1 MSMNLFWQITLIE
14 FLLNV
19 AIFSGAVILYGPV
32 GTLAGYVSGGREV
45 VSRAAFGVLFG
56 AATAVALL
64 LPIHL
69 EGGAAVGCTTIL
81 LAIAGPLDGWV
92 AAVVGVGVSVAVETL
107 PWAATRQSDHVAI
120 MSLLASAV
128 LGLGF
133 RYALVSL
140 PGRHN
145 RELQYVHLPLLGI
158 VSAAG
163 GVMVLGLSQGM
174 SEVPSS
180 ILPAIV
186 SNTLAAGGLGTL
198 LLHEK
203 LRSKAERELR
213 QSEANLAGQ
222 ANELAVARD
231 NADAANR
238 AKSVFL
244 ANMSH
249 ELRTPLNAILGYA
262 QLLQRDRNLTAWQA
276 NASRTI
282 EQSGEHL
289 LTLITDILDLS
300 KIEAGKIDMV
310 LAPVDL
316 RDFIRGLSDIIR
328 IKAEEKAL
336 EYTYTIGSDLPL
348 FVQADE
354 KRLRQ
359 VLLNV
364 LSNSV
369 KFTDRG
375 QVHMSVMTLSLADG
389 QRRLRFEVKD
399 TGIGMSASQLKLI
412 FQPFVQVGDERHRY
426 GGTGLGLNI
435 SRQLVGLMGGSIQV
449 ESTLGQ
455 GSRFFFDIPELQAD
469 STGMSPK
476 TLGEITGY
484 TGSRK
489 SVLIVD
495 DTDESRQMLADTLG
509 SVGFEVSQAS
519 NGSDALAAVRSIPP
533 DLVFMDIRMP
543 VMNGIE
549 AMVRMQKDNALSMI
563 PVIAVSAG
571 ATDEER
577 ISCQAAGVKVFLT
590 KPIEIA
596 ALLDE
601 VGKILGLKW
610 IREDRRTPVLPE
622 GEVIQ
627 RFVVPDAGQMAS
639 LRDAAMTGNMRA
651 VREKAG
657 QFIALDEKYRPF
669 AEKVIQLTLAY
680 QTKAILRLV
689 EKQFI
694 QNQVEP
700 VDKA

>member
-1 MSMNLFWQITLIE
+1 MNLFWQITLIE

-19 AIFSGAVILYGPV
+19 AIFSGAVILYGPM
-32 GTLAGYVSGGREV
+32 GTLAGYVSRGREV

-399 TGIGMSASQLKLI
+399 TGIGMSASQLQLI

-577 ISCQAAGVKVFLT
+577 ISCQAAGVKAFLT

-596 ALLDE
+596 SLLDE